1 MWSEQDQGSRRAA
14 ASAAANAK
22 NVWSHASVSKFLLYH
37 WFQNVST
44 HLESKKIC
52 CMVWWIKV
60 CHGWNA
66 DCTRT
71 GARSCVHCASPLTG
85 GGWALTELFLEIRNL
100 AKLEGGCSFK
110 QERFLCIFTIGIFGM
125 RVTALIEVSEYY
137 TAQTPGTNEKEDSLD
152 SFHNLILH
160 FLEVLI
166 SSLAVAHQMQ
176 CRSPGK
182 FKCESAGSRKLIHT
196 LYGTSCRT
204 GRTKCNS
211 WKKT

>member
-14 ASAAANAK
+14 ASAAANVK
-22 NVWSHASVSKFLLYH
+22 NVFDRMDLYQNSCCIIDFKMFPPIWKVRKFAA
-37 WFQNVST
+37 W
-44 HLESKKIC
+44 
-52 CMVWWIKV
+52 
-60 CHGWNA
+60 
-66 DCTRT
+66 CTRT

-85 GGWALTELFLEIRNL
+85 GGWALTELLLEIRNL

-110 QERFLCIFTIGIFGM
+110 QERFLCVFTIGIFGM
-125 RVTALIEVSEYY
+125 RVTPLKEVSEYY